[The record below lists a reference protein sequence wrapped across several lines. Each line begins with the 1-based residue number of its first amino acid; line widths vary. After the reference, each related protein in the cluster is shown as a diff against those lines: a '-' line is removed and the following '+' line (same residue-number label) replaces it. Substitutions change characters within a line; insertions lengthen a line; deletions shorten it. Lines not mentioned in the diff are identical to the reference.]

1 MKPSITIAFTAT
13 LTIGALQ
20 AAQPAD
26 HLVLEPAGK
35 ANGKHVVLLSGDE
48 EYRSEESMP
57 MLAQI
62 LSSQGFKCTVLFSVD
77 ENGIVNPDN
86 QKSLSNSI
94 SLDSA
99 DAIVI
104 GLRFRNWDDT
114 SMQRFENALERGTPI
129 VALRTSTH
137 AFKFPKDSKWFKYS
151 FNASKET
158 GWHRGF
164 GRQVLGET
172 WVSHHG
178 KHKVQGTRS
187 VVEAENKNHP
197 VLNGVGE
204 IFGTTDVYGANPLKP
219 STILLRG
226 QVTKTLDPKS
236 PALEGKKNDPMQP
249 IAWTRE
255 FKHEDGT
262 VNRILTTTMGA
273 ATDLV
278 DEDLRRLVVNG
289 VYWGLKMDVPA
300 KADVTLPGA
309 WNPSP
314 YSFKAYQKN
323 KKPED
328 FLIKAS
334 TSKLDIVPTAEVT
347 APEKLNVGK
356 GNNIVIE
363 GAGLA
368 SRMAKFGQFETELYV
383 RYPEA
388 DLTIR
393 NKADEGNTPGFR
405 PHPGRKDQY
414 AFPGAKDL
422 VRDEFKKG
430 TGATG
435 HFETPDQWTTR
446 LQADTIISF
455 FGFNSSFGGPSD
467 VERFKK
473 ELAAYIDHTLSQKY
487 NGKSAPQLAIV
498 SPTAIED
505 VSDLYDVPSPDE
517 RNDNLKLYTEAMK
530 EVCAEHG
537 ALFVDVFTPS
547 LEWYKSSKDKLTI
560 DGLQL
565 TDAGYAKLAPYLAD
579 KIFGKTGAKADDRRA
594 KVLAAVQE
602 KNWMWHQDYK
612 IPNGVHVY
620 GRRYNPFGPQNYPH
634 ELKKTREMTVLRD
647 KAIWSL
653 AKGNDF
659 DLMASLAKLDK
670 ETYQLPEVPTNYKPS
685 NKNGTEEYK
694 YGDAALKELN
704 VPEGFKIELFA
715 DERMFKELAN
725 PVQISFD
732 NKGRLWV
739 ACMPSYPHYK
749 VGDPKPTDTLLIL
762 EDTDNDGKADKKT
775 VFAGDL
781 HIPIGFEI
789 APEGVYVSQSDSLV
803 LLKDTDGDDKYDEKE
818 IIASG
823 FDDHDTHHAISAFCV
838 DPSGAI
844 YMGEGVFLHSNIET
858 PYGPVRGTN
867 GGFMRYNPAKR
878 HFERTAQ
885 LNIPNPWGIAFD
897 EYGQNFFLH
906 TSGTALN
913 WMMPGTIKPKYGHG
927 FNASRNLVAQHNVR
941 PTSGLEFVSSRHFPE
956 EMQGDIL
963 INNNIGFLGIKQHKV
978 EADGTGYKLTYR
990 QDLLKSND
998 GNFRPVD
1005 LEFAP
1010 DGSLYLIDWS
1020 NTLIGHMQHNARDP
1034 YRDHVH
1040 GRVYRITYPSR
1051 PLVKPANVA
1060 GAPIK
1065 ELLENLKLPEYR
1077 TRYRTRREL
1086 RGRKA
1091 GDVLPALKQWVAG
1104 LDKND
1109 PNYDHNRLEALWV
1122 TWGLNEVDA
1131 TLLKELLGSSD
1142 YRVRAAAVRTL
1153 RYNLDKVD
1161 DAEALLLAAAQDEHG
1176 QVRLEAV
1183 VTASWLSKSEGL
1195 PVVDAAMKKP
1205 VDNWMKGSFNRAHGD
1220 LSGQTTEEVDPEV
1233 AKLKKQY
1240 KGAKLKTMLLG
1251 HEVYHREA
1259 HCVTCHQADGKGLP
1273 AANFPPITKT
1283 KWVNEDPDRLI
1294 KLTLKG
1300 LMGPI
1305 TVQGKEYNGS
1315 MTPFEGLL
1323 NDKEM
1328 AAVLTYVR
1336 NSFGNNGS
1344 DISPD
1349 QVKKIRSEIK
1359 AQKLLFNAPDLL
1371 KQHPHKN

>member
-1 MKPSITIAFTAT
+1 MKPSITLAFTAT
-13 LTIGALQ
+13 LTMGSLH

-57 MLAQI
+57 MLAQV
-62 LSSQGFKCTVLFSVD
+62 LSSQGFKCTVLFSMGED
-77 ENGIVNPDN
+77 GTVNPEN

-99 DAIVI
+99 DAIVMS
-104 GLRFRNWDDT
+104 LRFRNWDDT
-114 SMQRFENALERGTPI
+114 SMQRFENALDRGVPI

-137 AFKFPKDSKWFKYS
+137 AFNFPKDSKWAKYS
-151 FNASKET
+151 FNAGKDT
-158 GWHRGF
+158 GWEKGF
-164 GRQVLGET
+164 GRQVLGES
-172 WVSHHG
+172 WVNHHG
-178 KHKVQGTRS
+178 KHKVEGTRS
-187 VVEAENKNHP
+187 VIEAANKDNP
-197 VLNGVGE
+197 ILNGVGE
-204 IFGTTDVYGANPLKP
+204 IFGTTDVYGAKPLEP
-219 STILLRG
+219 STVLLRG
-226 QVTKTLDPKS
+226 QVTQTLEPDS
-236 PALEGKKNDPMQP
+236 PAVEGKKNDPMQP

-262 VNRILTTTMGA
+262 VNRVLTTTMGA
-273 ATDLV
+273 ATDLQ

-300 KADVTLPGA
+300 KADVTLPGE

-314 YSFKAYQKN
+314 YSFKAFQKG

-328 FLIKAS
+328 FLIKPAS
-334 TSKLDIVPTAEVT
+334 SMVKIVPTAEVK
-347 APEKLNVGK
+347 APEKLTLKK

-368 SRMAKFGQFETELYV
+368 SRMVKFGQFETELYV
-383 RYPEA
+383 RYPQD

-405 PHPGRKDQY
+405 PHPGRRDQF
-414 AFPGAKDL
+414 AFPGADKL
-422 VRDEFKKG
+422 VRKEFQ
-430 TGATG
+430 TQSQAVG

-446 LQADTIISF
+446 LEADVIISF
-455 FGFNSSFGGPSD
+455 FGYNSSFGGPRD
-467 VERFKK
+467 LDRFKK

-487 NGKSAPQLAIV
+487 NGTSAPQLAIV
-498 SPTAIED
+498 SPIAIED
-505 VSDLYDVPSPDE
+505 VSDLYDVPSPDD
-517 RNDNLKLYTEAMK
+517 RNKNLELYTNAMK

-537 ALFVDVFTPS
+537 ALFVDVFHPS
-547 LEWYKSSKDKLTI
+547 LEWYKSSKSKLTI
-560 DGLQL
+560 DGFQL
-565 TDAGYAKLAPYLAD
+565 NNEGYAKLAPYLAD
-579 KIFGKTGAKADDRRA
+579 HIFGKAEAKADDRRE
-594 KVLAAVQE
+594 KILAAVQE

-647 KAIWSL
+647 KAIWSI

-659 DLMASLAKLDK
+659 DLMKSLAKLDK
-670 ETYQLPEVPTNYKPS
+670 ETYQLPEVPTNYTPS
-685 NKNGTEEYK
+685 NKNGSEEYK
-694 YGDAALKELN
+694 YGEDALKELN

-715 DERMFKELAN
+715 DERMFTELAN

-749 VGDPKPTDTLLIL
+749 IGDPKPTDSLLIL

-818 IIASG
+818 IILSG
-823 FDDHDTHHAISAFCV
+823 FDDHDTHHAISAFCA

-844 YMGEGVFLHSNIET
+844 YMGEGVFLHSNVET
-858 PYGPVRGTN
+858 PYGTVRGVN

-878 HFERTAQ
+878 HLERTAQ
-885 LNIPNPWGIAFD
+885 LSIPNPWGIAFD

-906 TSGTALN
+906 TSGTALS
-913 WMMPGTIKPKYGHG
+913 WMMPGTFKPKYGQSFG
-927 FNASRNLVAQHNVR
+927 LPNLVRQEQVR
-941 PTSGLEFVSSRHFPE
+941 PTSGLEFISSRHFPE

-963 INNNIGFLGIKQHKV
+963 INNNIGFLGTKQHKV
-978 EADGTGYKLTYR
+978 EPDGTGYKLTYR

-1010 DGSLYLIDWS
+1010 DGSLYVIDWS

-1034 YRDHVH
+1034 FRDHVH

-1051 PLVKPANVA
+1051 PLVKPAKVA
-1060 GAPIK
+1060 GATID

-1091 GDVLPALKQWVAG
+1091 EEVLPALTKWVAG

-1109 PNYDHNRLEALWV
+1109 ANYDHHRLEALWV

-1131 TLLKELLGSSD
+1131 TLLEELFKSTD
-1142 YRVRAAAVRTL
+1142 YRVRAAAVRAL
-1153 RYNLDKVD
+1153 RYNRDKVSNTQ
-1161 DAEALLLAAAQDEHG
+1161 ELLMAAANDDHG

-1183 VTASWLSKSEGL
+1183 TTASWMGKANGL
-1195 PVVDAAMKKP
+1195 EIVEAAMKKP
-1205 VDNWMKGSFNRAHGD
+1205 VDNWMKSTYNRVHGD
-1220 LSGQTTEEVDPEV
+1220 LLGQEVIEEDPAV
-1233 AKLKKQY
+1233 AELKKKY
-1240 KGAKLKTMLLG
+1240 KGDKLKTMLLG

-1259 HCVTCHQADGKGLP
+1259 HCATCHQADGKGLP
-1273 AANFPPITKT
+1273 ASNFPPIAGT
-1283 KWVNEDPDRLI
+1283 KWANEDPDRLI

-1305 TVQGKEYNGS
+1305 QVQGKQWNGA

-1323 NDKEM
+1323 DDKEM

-1336 NSFGNNGS
+1336 NSFGNNGT

-1349 QVKKIRSEIK
+1349 QVKKIREEIK
-1359 AQKLLFNAPDLL
+1359 DQKQLFIADDLL
-1371 KQHPHKN
+1371 KQHPHRK